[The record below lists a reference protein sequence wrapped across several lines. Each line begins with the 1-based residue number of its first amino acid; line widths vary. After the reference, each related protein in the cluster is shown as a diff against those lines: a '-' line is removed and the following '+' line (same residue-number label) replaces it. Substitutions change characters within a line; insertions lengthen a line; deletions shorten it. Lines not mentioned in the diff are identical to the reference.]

1 MLKVTFDFW
10 LKIWLFELL
19 KVSPPLFVIVFGKEI
34 FATMGMVYADIGFA
48 LFKTFMCK
56 VEVPALRGGIDVLS
70 GVKLS
75 YSSMVVISSIQK
87 YLGRKI
93 CIFSLYHHP
102 NILLFAWS

>member
-56 VEVPALRGGIDVLS
+56 VEVPTLEGSIDTLF
-70 GVKLS
+70 GVKL
-75 YSSMVVISSIQK
+75 K
-87 YLGRKI
+87 DT
-93 CIFSLYHHP
+93 
-102 NILLFAWS
+102 LLLVLLPLLLLLLLESFR